1 MGDTEL
7 NSLHYLRKKKKNYSR
22 LLCHDQMGDGIKHG
36 DEEEV
41 RGDWQERVGA
51 KRKMKWKNIS

>member
-1 MGDTEL
+1 
-7 NSLHYLRKKKKNYSR
+7 
-22 LLCHDQMGDGIKHG
+22 MGDGIKHG